1 MCQVSC
7 LLIYI
12 TINSTLAFTPK
23 ELEEEDLK
31 KYDLT
36 NVYHFNLPSQQS
48 KKIPVDIMLQIEDD
62 PKKSSVVEDSW
73 YLDPRMIEP
82 EMLLL
87 DGSEAD
93 KMYLDLKE
101 RANRRRK

>member
-1 MCQVSC
+1 
-7 LLIYI
+7 
-12 TINSTLAFTPK
+12 
-23 ELEEEDLK
+23 
-31 KYDLT
+31 
-36 NVYHFNLPSQQS
+36 
-48 KKIPVDIMLQIEDD
+48 MLQIEDD

-82 EMLLL
+82 EILLL